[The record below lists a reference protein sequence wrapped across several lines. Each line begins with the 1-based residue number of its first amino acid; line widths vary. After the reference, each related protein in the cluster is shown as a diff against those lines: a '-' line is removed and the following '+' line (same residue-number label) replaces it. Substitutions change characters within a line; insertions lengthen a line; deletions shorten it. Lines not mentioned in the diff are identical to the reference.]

1 MFYEPLYEPETYLIG
16 LSFGDIFKGQ
26 AVVVVAAAAA
36 AAIYLVVIF
45 GVGEL
50 MAGFCYV
57 RVQG

>member
-36 AAIYLVVIF
+36 AIYLAVIF